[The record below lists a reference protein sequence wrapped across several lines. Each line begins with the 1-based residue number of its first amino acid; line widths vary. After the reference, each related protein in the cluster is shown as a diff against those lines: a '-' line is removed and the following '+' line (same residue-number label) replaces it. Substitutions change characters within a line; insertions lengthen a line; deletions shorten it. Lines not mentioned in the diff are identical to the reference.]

1 MSATVPLRLLALAA
15 SLAVAVQ
22 AGPVTTVPWNG
33 YTGAVSF
40 TYDDARK
47 SQIPT
52 LIPQLDALG
61 VKATFFL
68 TYGAGGDLST
78 NKAAWIKAGK
88 SGHEM
93 ANHTYDHQNVAAGN
107 TQVKKMA
114 DDVRGF
120 DPSFD
125 VVTFA
130 YPNCAV
136 GGTDVVGAENF
147 IGRGCGS
154 TAYSWG
160 SQPSDWMNVQG
171 LILSNNVITP
181 AITLLNAAK
190 TNNTWVTTIV
200 HDVTA
205 SPDQYSLT
213 PENNKTMVQQAI
225 TNNLW
230 IGTFQ
235 QVAAYYRAHFAM
247 DAAAAT
253 TTTTG
258 WTLKWTSP
266 HAKMPKSVILRVKL
280 DSKVFGDSITVSQG
294 GTKLAK
300 QSDGTYL
307 LDFMKLSLDVAKTGP
322 VGVDRTRSPAVAD
335 LDARRT
341 SRGVVV
347 TGSSEIA
354 FDVSIR
360 TFDGRRLASKLF
372 ESGTGDGETTL
383 ALDPL
388 QARSPLLAVFTAR
401 DGSGLRTVAL
411 APVE

>member
-1 MSATVPLRLLALAA
+1 MSAFHPVRFLAQIAFGAA
-15 SLAVAVQ
+15 LVQ

-88 SGHEM
+88 SGHEL
-93 ANHTYDHQNVAAGN
+93 ANHTYDHQNVSAGN

-130 YPNCAV
+130 YPNCSV

-154 TAYSWG
+154 ASYAWG
-160 SQPSDWMNVQG
+160 SQPADWMNVQG

-181 AITLLNAAK
+181 AITALNGAK
-190 TNNTWVTTIV
+190 SNNTWVTMIV

-213 PENNKTMVQQAI
+213 PDNNKTMVQQAI
-225 TNNLW
+225 TNKLW

-235 QVAAYYRAHFAM
+235 QVASYYRAHFVM
-247 DAAAAT
+247 DAATAT
-253 TTTTG
+253 ANSTG
-258 WTLKWTSP
+258 WSLKWTSP

-280 DSKVFGDSITVSQG
+280 DSKVFGDSVTVSQG

-300 QSDGTYL
+300 QSDGAYL
-307 LDFMKLSLDVAKTGP
+307 LDFMKLSLDVAKGGS
-322 VGVDRTRSPAVAD
+322 VGVSRAPFVPD
-335 LDARRT
+335 LAARRT
-341 SRGVVV
+341 SRGIVVS
-347 TGSSEIA
+347 GARDAA
-354 FDVSIR
+354 FELSVR
-360 TFDGRRLASKLF
+360 TFDGRRLASRVF
-372 ESGTGDGETTL
+372 EPGTSEGETTL
-383 ALDPL
+383 ELDPR
-388 QARSPLLAVFTAR
+388 QAGSPVLAVFSAR
-401 DGSGLRTVAL
+401 DGSGLRTIAL
-411 APVE
+411 APVR